1 MILRRSSTSSE
12 QGQYDDDDVSGQ
24 FSRDGERREDGDLG
38 GGMGVLLR
46 LKAGDV
52 IYLIQLTL
60 VPFIVN

>member
-1 MILRRSSTSSE
+1 MEKGGRMEI
-12 QGQYDDDDVSGQ
+12 
-24 FSRDGERREDGDLG
+24 G
-38 GGMGVLLR
+38 GGRGVLSR

>member
-1 MILRRSSTSSE
+1 M
-12 QGQYDDDDVSGQ
+12 
-24 FSRDGERREDGDLG
+24 SRDGERREDGDLG
-38 GGMGVLLR
+38 GRGVLLR

>member
-1 MILRRSSTSSE
+1 MEI
-12 QGQYDDDDVSGQ
+12 
-24 FSRDGERREDGDLG
+24 FG
-38 GGMGVLLR
+38 GGRGVLSR

>member
-1 MILRRSSTSSE
+1 MEKGGRMEIW
-12 QGQYDDDDVSGQ
+12 
-24 FSRDGERREDGDLG
+24 G
-38 GGMGVLLR
+38 GGRGVLLR